1 MYACDCTPCHENEIT
16 SARGYTV
23 FGCQSLNE
31 QLLLGLKCYYPGFEA
46 KGHGD
51 VVWRDI
57 LLLVRGELNAT
68 FCWCCQC
75 PNDIVVHMEM
85 TGIYTFQ

>member
-1 MYACDCTPCHENEIT
+1 MMYACDCTPCHENEIT

-75 PNDIVVHMEM
+75 PL
-85 TGIYTFQ
+85 FRQCC